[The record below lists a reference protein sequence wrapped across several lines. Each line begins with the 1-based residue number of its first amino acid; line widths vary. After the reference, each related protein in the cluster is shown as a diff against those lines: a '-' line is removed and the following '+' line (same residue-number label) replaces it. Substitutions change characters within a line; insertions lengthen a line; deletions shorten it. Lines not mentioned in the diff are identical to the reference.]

1 VALTLN
7 AEHREAAACAQESE
21 YGEGY
26 NYAAGSPH
34 IRHTDVGEPLESRIV
49 DAHAG
54 ASIIRRT
61 IPSR

>member
-7 AEHREAAACAQESE
+7 AEHREAAACAQETE

-34 IRHTDVGEPLESRIV
+34 IRHTALREPLESRIFY
-49 DAHAG
+49 AHAG

-61 IPSR
+61 ILSR